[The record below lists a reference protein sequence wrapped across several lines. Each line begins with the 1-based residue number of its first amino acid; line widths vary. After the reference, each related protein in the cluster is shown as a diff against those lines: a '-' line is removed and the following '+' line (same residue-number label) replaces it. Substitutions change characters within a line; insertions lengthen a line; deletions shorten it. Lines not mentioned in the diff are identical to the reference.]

1 MEHALSFNSVALLER
16 FDQAVT
22 PQRQPK
28 EGTIVRPAGFT
39 PNLSSMDVPRE
50 GVAAKK
56 RKRRIIIIAAS
67 ALGLILATIAI
78 SRLKPAVPSVDRSTV
93 WIDTVKRGPMV
104 RQVRGLGTLVP
115 EDIRWIAAATE
126 GRVEKIIVW
135 PGTHVEPDTVIFE
148 MSSAEFEQTAHDAE
162 LKATAAEAELTTL
175 RATLQ
180 REVLDQESTTA
191 RVHSEYEQAKM
202 ERQTND
208 QLAKNGLIAE
218 LDYKTSKVKEAELAN
233 RDGIEQKRLAFSRD
247 SIEPQIAAKQAAVDQ
262 AKQLAK
268 LKSDQVEALHVKAG
282 MSGVL
287 QQLPV
292 QIGQRVKVG
301 DNLARVADPT
311 KLKAQVKIAETQAK
325 DIQINQQAVIDT
337 RNGTVK
343 GHVTRVDPAVEQGT
357 VTVDIAFDEAL
368 PKGARPDLSVD
379 GTIELERLDNVVYV
393 GRPAFGQ
400 ENNTVGMFKL
410 VGSSSEAVRTPVKL
424 GKSSVNTIEI
434 LDGLQ
439 PGDQVILSDTSA
451 WDAHERIRLN

>member
-1 MEHALSFNSVALLER
+1 MRTSGAKAESRIAHSVDFR
-16 FDQAVT
+16 S
-22 PQRQPK
+22 
-28 EGTIVRPAGFT
+28 G
-39 PNLSSMDVPRE
+39 LSSMDVPRPDFL
-50 GVAAKK
+50 AKK
-56 RKRRIIIIAAS
+56 RKHRIITIS
-67 ALGLILATIAI
+67 AIVIGVVLATVGL

-115 EDIRWIAAATE
+115 EEIRWIPANTE
-126 GRVEKIIVW
+126 GRVEKIIVR
-135 PGTHVEPDTVIFE
+135 PGTQVEPDTEILE
-148 MSSAEFEQTAHDAE
+148 ISSPELEQAAHDAE
-162 LKATAAEAELTTL
+162 LQAKAVEAELVTL
-175 RATLQ
+175 RANLQ
-180 REVLDQESTTA
+180 RELLDQEATTA
-191 RVHSEYEQAKM
+191 KVRSDYEQAKM

-208 QLAKNGLIAE
+208 QLAKNGLVAE
-218 LDYKTSKVKEAELAN
+218 LVYKTSKVKEAELAN
-233 RDGIEQKRLAFSRD
+233 RNEIEQKRLNFARD
-247 SIEPQIAAKQAAVDQ
+247 SIEPQLASKQAAVDQ

-268 LKSDQVEALHVKAG
+268 LKLDQVEALHVRAG

-292 QIGQRVKVG
+292 EIGQRVKVA

-337 RNGTVK
+337 RNGVAK
-343 GHVTRVDPAVEQGT
+343 GHVMRVDPAVEQGT
-357 VTVDIAFDEAL
+357 VTVDVAFDEPL
-368 PKGARPDLSVD
+368 PSGARPDLSID
-379 GTIELERLDNVVYV
+379 GTIELERLNEVIYV

-400 ENNTVGMFKL
+400 ENNTVGIFKL
-410 VGSSSEAVRTPVKL
+410 VGGSEAVRAAVKL

-451 WDAHERIRLN
+451 WETRERIRLK

>member
-1 MEHALSFNSVALLER
+1 MKAQQKPRDE
-16 FDQAVT
+16 
-22 PQRQPK
+22 
-28 EGTIVRPAGFT
+28 TIVRPAGFA
-39 PNLSSMDVPRE
+39 PNLSSMDVPRV

-56 RKRRIIIIAAS
+56 RRRRILIIATS

-78 SRLKPAVPSVDRSTV
+78 SRLKPAVPTVDHSSV

-115 EDIRWIAAATE
+115 ENIRWIPANTE
-126 GRVEKIIVW
+126 GRVEKINIW
-135 PGTHVEPDTVIFE
+135 PGTPVQPDSVILE
-148 MSSAEFEQTAHDAE
+148 LSSPELEQAAHDAE
-162 LKATAAEAELTTL
+162 SKATAAEAELTSL

-180 REVLDQESTTA
+180 RELLDQESKTTA
-191 RVHSEYEQAKM
+191 AHAAYEQAKM
-202 ERQTND
+202 ERETND

-218 LDYKTSKVKEAELAN
+218 LDYKKSKIKEEECQKS
-233 RDGIEQKRLAFSRD
+233 DEIEQKRLAFARD
-247 SIEPQIAAKQAAVDQ
+247 SIEPQLASKQAAVDQ
-262 AKQLAK
+262 ARQLAK
-268 LKSDQVEALHVKAG
+268 LKMDQVQALRLRAG

-311 KLKAQVKIAETQAK
+311 TLKAQIKIAETQAK
-325 DIQINQQAVIDT
+325 DIQINQKAVIDT
-337 RNGTVK
+337 RNGVAN

-357 VTVDIAFDEAL
+357 VTVDVAFDEPL

-379 GTIELERLDNVVYV
+379 GTIELEHLNDVVFV

-400 ENNTVGMFKL
+400 ENSTVGMFKL
-410 VGSSSEAVRTPVKL
+410 LNGSSEAVRVPVKL
-424 GKSSVNTIEI
+424 GKSSVNTVEI
-434 LDGLQ
+434 LSGLQ

-451 WDAHERIRLN
+451 WDAHDRIRLN

>member
-1 MEHALSFNSVALLER
+1 MI
-16 FDQAVT
+16 
-22 PQRQPK
+22 PQRKQND
-28 EGTIVRPAGFT
+28 GTIVRPAGFT

-78 SRLKPAVPSVDRSTV
+78 SRLKPAVPSVDRSSV

-115 EDIRWIAAATE
+115 EEIRWIAANTE
-126 GRVEKIIVW
+126 GRVEKIVVR
-135 PGTHVEPDTVIFE
+135 PGAQVEADTVILE
-148 MSSAEFEQTAHDAE
+148 LASPELEQTAHDAE
-162 LKATAAEAELTTL
+162 LQATAAEAELTSL

-180 REVLDQESTTA
+180 RELLDQESTTA

-218 LDYKTSKVKEAELAN
+218 LAYKTSKVKEAELAN
-233 RDGIEQKRLAFSRD
+233 RDDIEQKRLAFSRD
-247 SIEPQIAAKQAAVDQ
+247 SIEPQIASKQAAVDQ
-262 AKQLAK
+262 AKQLAT
-268 LKSDQVEALHVKAG
+268 LKSNQVEALHVRAG

-292 QIGQRVKVG
+292 QIGQRVKAG

-311 KLKAQVKIAETQAK
+311 KLKAEVKIAETQAK
-325 DIQINQQAVIDT
+325 DIQMDQKAVIDT
-337 RNGTVK
+337 RNGTVN
-343 GHVTRVDPAVEQGT
+343 GHVVRVDPAVEQGT
-357 VTVDIAFDEAL
+357 VTVDVAFDEAL

-400 ENNTVGMFKL
+400 ENNSVGMFKL
-410 VGSSSEAVRTPVKL
+410 INGSSEAIRTSVKL

-434 LDGLQ
+434 LNGLQ

>member
-1 MEHALSFNSVALLER
+1 
-16 FDQAVT
+16 
-22 PQRQPK
+22 
-28 EGTIVRPAGFT
+28 
-39 PNLSSMDVPRE
+39 MDVPRE

-56 RKRRIIIIAAS
+56 KKRRIMIIAGTAV
-67 ALGLILATIAI
+67 AVLLATFAL

-93 WIDTVKRGPMV
+93 WVDTVKRGPMV

-115 EDIRWIAAATE
+115 EDIRWIAANTE

-135 PGTHVEPDTVIFE
+135 PGTQVESDTVILE
-148 MSSAEFEQTAHDAE
+148 LSSPEFEQSAHDAE
-162 LKATAAEAELTTL
+162 SKATAEEAELTTL

-180 REVLDQESTTA
+180 RALLDQESTTA
-191 RVHSEYEQAKM
+191 KVHSEFEQAKM
-202 ERQTND
+202 ESQTND
-208 QLAKNGLIAE
+208 QLAKNGLVAD
-218 LDYKTSKVKEAELAN
+218 LVYKTSKVKEAELAN
-233 RDGIEQKRLAFSRD
+233 RDEIEKKRLAFSRD
-247 SIEPQIAAKQAAVDQ
+247 SIEPQIASKQAAVDQ

-268 LKSDQVEALHVKAG
+268 LKLDQVEALHVKAG
-282 MSGVL
+282 MAGVL

-292 QIGQRVKVG
+292 QIGQRVKIG

-311 KLKAQVKIAETQAK
+311 KLKAEVKIAETQAK
-325 DIQINQQAVIDT
+325 DIQIKQQAVIDT
-337 RNGTVK
+337 RNGVVK

-357 VTVDIAFDEAL
+357 VKVDVAFDEAL

-379 GTIELERLDNVVYV
+379 GTIELERLDNVVFV

-400 ENNTVGMFKL
+400 ENNTVGIFKL
-410 VGSSSEAVRTPVKL
+410 VSGSNEAVRTPVKL

-434 LDGLQ
+434 LNGLQ

>member
-1 MEHALSFNSVALLER
+1 
-16 FDQAVT
+16 
-22 PQRQPK
+22 
-28 EGTIVRPAGFT
+28 
-39 PNLSSMDVPRE
+39 MDKPRE
-50 GVAAKK
+50 GIAAKK
-56 RKRRIIIIAAS
+56 RKRRILIIAAS
-67 ALGLILATIAI
+67 AVGLILATFAL
-78 SRLKPAVPSVDRSTV
+78 SRLKPAAPSVERSSV

-115 EDIRWIAAATE
+115 EDIRWLPANTE
-126 GRVEKIIVW
+126 GSVEKILIW
-135 PGTHVEPDTVIFE
+135 PGTKVEPGDVILE
-148 MSSAEFEQTAHDAE
+148 LSSPELEQSAHDAE
-162 LKATAAEAELTTL
+162 LQAKAAEAELTTL

-180 REVLDQESTTA
+180 RELLDQESKTA
-191 RVHSEYEQAKM
+191 AVHSQYEQAKM

-208 QLAKNGLIAE
+208 QLAKNGLVAD
-218 LDYKTSKVKEAELAN
+218 LVYKTSKIKEEELAKS
-233 RDGIEQKRLAFSRD
+233 DDIEQKRLAFARD
-247 SIEPQIAAKQAAVDQ
+247 SIEPQLAAKQAAVDQ
-262 AKQLAK
+262 ANQLAK
-268 LKSDQVEALHVKAG
+268 LKLDQVEALHVKAG

-292 QIGQRVKVG
+292 QIGQRLKVG

-325 DIQINQQAVIDT
+325 DIQPKQQATIDT
-337 RNGTVK
+337 RNGVVK

-357 VTVDIAFDEAL
+357 VTVDVAFDEAL

-410 VGSSSEAVRTPVKL
+410 VAGSNEAVRTQVKL

-434 LDGLQ
+434 VGGLE

-451 WDAHERIRLN
+451 WDSHERIRLN

>member
-1 MEHALSFNSVALLER
+1 
-16 FDQAVT
+16 
-22 PQRQPK
+22 
-28 EGTIVRPAGFT
+28 VRPAGFT

-56 RKRRIIIIAAS
+56 RKRRIMIIAAS

-115 EDIRWIAAATE
+115 EEIRWIPANTE

-135 PGTHVEPDTVIFE
+135 PGTQVEPDTVILE
-148 MSSAEFEQTAHDAE
+148 LTSPELEQTAHDAE
-162 LKATAAEAELTTL
+162 LQAKAADAELTTL

-180 REVLDQESTTA
+180 RELLDQEATAA

-208 QLAKNGLIAE
+208 QLARNGLIAE
-218 LDYKTSKVKEAELAN
+218 LDYKTSKVKEAELQN
-233 RDGIEQKRLAFSRD
+233 RDQIEQKRLAFSRD
-247 SIEPQIAAKQAAVDQ
+247 SIEPQLASKQAAVDQ
-262 AKQLAK
+262 ANQLAK
-268 LKSDQVEALHVKAG
+268 LKLDQVEALHVKAG

-357 VTVDIAFDEAL
+357 VTVDVAFDEAL

-410 VGSSSEAVRTPVKL
+410 VGGSSEAVRAPVKL